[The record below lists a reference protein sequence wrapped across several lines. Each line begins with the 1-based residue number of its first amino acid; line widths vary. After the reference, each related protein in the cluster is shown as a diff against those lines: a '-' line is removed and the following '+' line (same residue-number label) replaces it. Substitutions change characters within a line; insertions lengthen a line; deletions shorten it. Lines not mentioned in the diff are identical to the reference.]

1 MTALHWPASVP
12 WMMLAGQA
20 VRVGAW
26 LSLTVTVKVQALVRA
41 LVSVAVQVTVV
52 VPLTKSVPLAGLQ
65 TKVTPGQLSVAV
77 GAKVTCAVQTPASV
91 LTAILPG
98 QVIAGSS
105 VSMTVTV
112 KVQLVELLE
121 LSVAPQVTVVVPL
134 LKAVPLAGAQVTSKG
149 PSQES
154 FAVGALQFTIAPQEP
169 GSVP

>member
-1 MTALHWPASVP
+1 MTTLHKPASVP
-12 WMMLAGQA
+12 WTIFAGQA

-52 VPLTKSVPLAGLQ
+52 VPLAKSVPLAGLQ

-91 LTAILPG
+91 LAAILPG

-105 VSMTVTV
+105 VSLTVMV
-112 KVQLVELLE
+112 KVQLAELLAA
-121 LSVAPQVTVVVPL
+121 SVALQVTVVVPL
-134 LKAVPLAGAQVTSKG
+134 LKAVPLAGEQLTATT
-149 PSQES
+149 PSHRS
-154 FAVGALQFTIAPQEP
+154 LAVGA
-169 GSVP
+169 V